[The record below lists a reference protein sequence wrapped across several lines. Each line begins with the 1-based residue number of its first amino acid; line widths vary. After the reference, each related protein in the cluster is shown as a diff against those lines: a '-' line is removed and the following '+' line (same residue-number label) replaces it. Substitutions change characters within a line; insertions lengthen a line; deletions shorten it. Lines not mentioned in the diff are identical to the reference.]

1 MKGDREMKKDR
12 GKVWLG
18 VGAIV
23 ENTKGEWLVVK
34 KSYSGLKGR
43 WSLPAGF
50 VQEGET
56 INEAVVREVKEETGI
71 DCFVKG
77 LIGFRS
83 GVIHGEISDNMAI
96 LHCDQLQ
103 HNQPIIIQEQEILEA
118 RWMSPQQLIVDE
130 HSSNLL
136 KELAK
141 NQHGHAILNNIDTVI
156 PEKIFGY
163 TTYNLFMK
171 K

>member
-1 MKGDREMKKDR
+1 MKKDR

-18 VGAIV
+18 VCAIV
-23 ENTKGEWLVVK
+23 ENNKGEWLVVK

-43 WSLPAGF
+43 LSLPAGF

-77 LIGFRS
+77 LAGFRS
-83 GVIHGEISDNMAI
+83 GVIRGEISDNMAV
-96 LHCDQLQ
+96 LYCDKVQEEQ
-103 HNQPIIIQEQEILEA
+103 SIIIQEQEILEA
-118 RWMSPQQLIVDE
+118 HWMSPEQLAVDE
-130 HSSNLL
+130 LANKML
-136 KELAK
+136 KEYAQANVANHLLDAV
-141 NQHGHAILNNIDTVI
+141 DTIV
-156 PEKIFGY
+156 PEEIFGY
-163 TTYNLFMK
+163 TKYNIFIK

>member
-1 MKGDREMKKDR
+1 MKKDR

-18 VGAIV
+18 VCAIV

-77 LIGFRS
+77 LVGFRS
-83 GVIHGEISDNMAI
+83 GVIREEISDNMAI
-96 LHCDQLQ
+96 LYCDKVQES
-103 HNQPIIIQEQEILEA
+103 QPIIIQEREILEA
-118 RWMSPQQLIVDE
+118 HWISPEQLVVDE

-136 KELAK
+136 KEYAQANVTKHL
-141 NQHGHAILNNIDTVI
+141 LDDVDTIV
-156 PEKIFGY
+156 PEEIFGY
-163 TTYNLFMK
+163 TKYNIFIK

>member
-1 MKGDREMKKDR
+1 MKKDR

-18 VGAIV
+18 VCAIV
-23 ENTKGEWLVVK
+23 ENDKGEWLVVK

-77 LIGFRS
+77 LVGFRS

-103 HNQPIIIQEQEILEA
+103 QNQPIIIQEREILEA
-118 RWMSPQQLIVDE
+118 HWMSPEQLAVDE
-130 HSSNLL
+130 LANKML
-136 KELAK
+136 KEYAQANVK
-141 NQHGHAILNNIDTVI
+141 NHLLDDVDTIV
-156 PEKIFGY
+156 PEEIFGY
-163 TTYNLFMK
+163 TKYNIFIK